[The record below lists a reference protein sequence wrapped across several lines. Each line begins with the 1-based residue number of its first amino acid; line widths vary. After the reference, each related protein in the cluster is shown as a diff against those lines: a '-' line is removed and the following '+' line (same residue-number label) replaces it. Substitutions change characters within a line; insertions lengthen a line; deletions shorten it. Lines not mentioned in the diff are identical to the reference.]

1 MEVYEVKWKELA
13 KFMTRQLFV
22 ILSFG
27 FIVLMLVRLVSTG
40 FDMAVTF
47 EHIKL
52 SHVPVV
58 FFIIFVFSL
67 TFAFL
72 ISALLKCARVTIENG
87 VITGRN
93 YWLFKRS
100 FELVSIK
107 KAFPFNSNGM
117 PVVIVDAGKKG
128 EIHIPVHIEKSEE
141 LFALLDN
148 YQNGT

>member
-22 ILSFG
+22 ILSAG
-27 FIVLMLVRLVSTG
+27 FISLMLVRLVSTG

-52 SHVPVV
+52 SHVPIA
-58 FFIIFVFSL
+58 FLIIFAFSL

-100 FELVSIK
+100 FEFASIK
-107 KAFPFNSNGM
+107 KVFPFNSNGM
-117 PVVIVDAGKKG
+117 LVVIVDAGKKG
-128 EIHIPVHIEKSEE
+128 EIHIHVHIEKSEA
-141 LFALLDN
+141 LFALLEN